1 MEYGEGPCRKTGRTE
16 TKIPGGEKTVQ
27 DLKLFLVIS
36 EQEARSRFRLFEDFC
51 ADHFGEAESLNHIM
65 DEIFKTDYKSVKREW
80 FRDTVYLPFEHL

>member
-1 MEYGEGPCRKTGRTE
+1 MEYGEGPCRNTGRTE

-51 ADHFGEAESLNHIM
+51 ADHFGEEESLNHIM
-65 DEIFKTDYKSVKREW
+65 DEIFKKDYIENYKEYITQSLLKVK
-80 FRDTVYLPFEHL
+80 F